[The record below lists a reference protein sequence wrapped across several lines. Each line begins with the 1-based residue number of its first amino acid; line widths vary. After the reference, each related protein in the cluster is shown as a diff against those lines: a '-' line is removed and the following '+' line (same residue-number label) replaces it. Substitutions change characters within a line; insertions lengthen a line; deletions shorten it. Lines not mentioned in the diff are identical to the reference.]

1 MKRHLQTTKSN
12 SEDGGRCHIP
22 VIHNNTEH
30 DCIKPSVLF
39 QQPSVLFRQP
49 SVLHR
54 QPSVLHRQPSVLH
67 RQPSGPI
74 KQTNDSGGIGL
85 MAVNS
90 FRGKNV
96 RIACNHCRK
105 KHIKC
110 DDNQPS
116 CKNCE
121 KKGLTCEREQKQL
134 KRGRPPGLPNGMGK
148 KRKQK
153 DASP

>member
-22 VIHNNTEH
+22 VIHNNNTEH

-39 QQPSVLFRQP
+39 QQP

-67 RQPSGPI
+67 RQPS
-74 KQTNDSGGIGL
+74 L